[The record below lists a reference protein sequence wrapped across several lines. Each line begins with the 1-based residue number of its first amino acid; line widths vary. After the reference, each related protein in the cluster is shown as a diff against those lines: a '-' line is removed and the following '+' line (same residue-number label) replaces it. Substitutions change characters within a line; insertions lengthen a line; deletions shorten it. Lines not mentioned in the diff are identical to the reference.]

1 MAESP
6 AVTAATNP
14 QVNALVAR
22 LPPLLPRAPR
32 APLPPIR
39 VSPSIL
45 APKPECALKLA
56 TLPLPCRAGGPQAAV
71 PIINMILPTVPALSG
86 PGPGQAPPAGLAQP
100 QGTES
105 RELGIGGG
113 PRPQDRGVKRT
124 AEVPGS
130 EANGQDPA
138 AKAAK
143 QDVED
148 TGSDAKRK
156 RGRPRKKSGGNR
168 ERNSTPDKA
177 AAAVDSA
184 QSSRVPRETWASG
197 GESTPAGG
205 YQSPG
210 PGAEAVRG
218 TPLAPGQEDGAVCRG
233 GRGPSSRHAK
243 GEEDTIPLVP
253 PKVSV
258 IKGSRSHKE
267 ALHLVKGEVDAA
279 AQGHEDLKGHAP
291 QSCAS
296 QEQRDPRA
304 TSP

>member
-6 AVTAATNP
+6 AAAAATNP

-32 APLPPIR
+32 ALISPIH

-45 APKPECALKLA
+45 APKPSGALKLA

-71 PIINMILPTVPALSG
+71 PIFNMILPTVPALSG

-105 RELGIGGG
+105 RELGVGGG

-138 AKAAK
+138 TKAAK

-156 RGRPRKKSGGNR
+156 RGRPRKKSGGSR
-168 ERNSTPDKA
+168 ERHSTPDKA

-184 QSSRVPRETWASG
+184 QASRVPQETWASG

-205 YQSPG
+205 AQSSG
-210 PGAEAVRG
+210 PGGEAERG
-218 TPLAPGQEDGAVCRG
+218 MALAPGQEDGAVSRG

-243 GEEDTIPLVP
+243 GGEDTISLVP

-267 ALHLVKGEVDAA
+267 ALHLVKGEVDTA
-279 AQGHEDLKGHAP
+279 AQGNKGLKGHVP
-291 QSCAS
+291 QSSSS
-296 QEQRDPRA
+296 QEHRDPRA
-304 TSP
+304 TPP